1 MQASTVCT
9 PIGGD
14 DDTIYVAI
22 ELSQKGWLIV
32 LHSPAQK
39 GLARHKLEA
48 GGCEALLSLLAT
60 KQAQVERMTGR
71 RPSVVSCYEAGY
83 DGFWLHRRL
92 AAAGIENLVIDPASL
107 SVERRARRAKTDR
120 IDGEKMLRALLAYR
134 RGEPRVMSAVR
145 VPTVAQEDARRRSRE
160 RERLIKEQT
169 GHVNR
174 IRGLLR
180 TMGLPAG
187 EPGRAD
193 WPRKWLAQQVDW
205 QGQALPA
212 LLVAEL
218 GREHARLMMVRG
230 QLAELGEEALPQEA
244 AAKARQLMRLKG
256 LGPVSATTLVS
267 EVFWKDFKNRREVG
281 SYLGLTPSPWQS
293 GAVAYDQGISKAGNR
308 RARHV
313 TLELTWLWLHNQP
326 QSALSRWFRER
337 VGEQHGRIRRIAI
350 VALARKLVIALWRF
364 LTLGIVPDDA
374 VLKA

>member
-187 EPGRAD
+187 EPGGAD

-337 VGEQHGRIRRIAI
+337 VGEQRGRIRRIAI

>member
-1 MQASTVCT
+1 MGNILIFCV
-9 PIGGD
+9 GVNLLFGK
-14 DDTIYVAI
+14 TI
-22 ELSQKGWLIV
+22 
-32 LHSPAQK
+32 
-39 GLARHKLEA
+39 R
-48 GGCEALLSLLAT
+48 
-60 KQAQVERMTGR
+60 
-71 RPSVVSCYEAGY
+71 VS
-83 DGFWLHRRL
+83 
-92 AAAGIENLVIDPASL
+92 N
-107 SVERRARRAKTDR
+107 T
-120 IDGEKMLRALLAYR
+120 
-134 RGEPRVMSAVR
+134 
-145 VPTVAQEDARRRSRE
+145 
-160 RERLIKEQT
+160 
-169 GHVNR
+169 
-174 IRGLLR
+174 
-180 TMGLPAG
+180 
-187 EPGRAD
+187 
-193 WPRKWLAQQVDW
+193 
-205 QGQALPA
+205 LPA

-337 VGEQHGRIRRIAI
+337 VGEQRGRIRRIAI